1 MKPMSKKAQMICSLP
16 AVIIGGAVMIYC
28 FATNIAGNKPLIY
41 GIAAMII
48 VWLLMYLFVG
58 KKMQAQ
64 EAAQEEKKPE
74 TPVKTSAPAPAAPAA
89 PAPAKATGSD
99 SLNLQSLLTAEELKI
114 LLSDLQVASD
124 HAPADQKAAF
134 TSLATEISRTG
145 SLKPEN
151 LSVCVSAVETG
162 LGVFSAFGIVPA
174 GHSNLLEKLKK
185 LTEEK

>member
-74 TPVKTSAPAPAAPAA
+74 APVKASAPAPAA

-151 LSVCVSAVETG
+151 LSVCVYAVETG